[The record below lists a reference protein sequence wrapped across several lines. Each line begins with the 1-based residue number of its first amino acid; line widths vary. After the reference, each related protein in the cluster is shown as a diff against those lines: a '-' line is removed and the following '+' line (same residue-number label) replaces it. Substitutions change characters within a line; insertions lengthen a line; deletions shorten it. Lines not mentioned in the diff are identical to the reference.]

1 MLPGCSTSQVW
12 LVPFAFETLA
22 TQAEK
27 FCSSRRD
34 VVRSSSKLSKKSEP
48 GFLKSQHQRIPS
60 LLQYCSNNKSQTCVK
75 GKADSIPAAA

>member
-48 GFLKSQHQRIPS
+48 GFLKSQHQRI
-60 LLQYCSNNKSQTCVK
+60 QYCSNNKSQTCVK
-75 GKADSIPAAA
+75 GRADSIPAAA